1 MNGDE
6 YFLDLDLIEMLK
18 PGYEPYVKDKL
29 LQVCEGE
36 ILSTTEEK
44 NIRTSNSIPPFS
56 TQQEENRHI
65 GENQGTLEAVQ
76 GNIHREVKRE
86 YQERLNQHILGHI
99 TEEATL
105 VSDYEWPQTQPF
117 HMSFGQVSYCSPK
130 CLVYSL

>member
-18 PGYEPYVKDKL
+18 PGYEPYVKDGL

-56 TQQEENRHI
+56 TQQEENRHL
-65 GENQGTLEAVQ
+65 GENQGALEAVQ
-76 GNIHREVKRE
+76 DNICREVKRE
-86 YQERLNQHILGHI
+86 YQKYVGHI
-99 TEEATL
+99 TEERTL

-117 HMSFGQVSYCSPK
+117 HVSFGQVSYCSPK
-130 CLVYSL
+130 